1 MSKIDAEN
9 GLTVISKS
17 LLKLAI
23 DELRVSVDEEKVKIV
38 FLKLKKS
45 LDLDNFQTCFFKNL
59 IIFYQGFTTTGRRCD
74 FSPPRIN
81 KQRLQSRATM

>member
-38 FLKLKKS
+38 FLKLNKKS
-45 LDLDNFQTCFFKNL
+45 RFGNFQNL
-59 IIFYQGFTTTGRRCD
+59 FLLKSDNFYQGFTSIGRRCD
-74 FSPPRIN
+74 FPPARIN
-81 KQRLQSRATM
+81 KQCLQSRATM

>member
-17 LLKLAI
+17 FLKLAI

-38 FLKLKKS
+38 FLELKKS
-45 LDLDNFQTCFFKNL
+45 RFRQYQVL
-59 IIFYQGFTTTGRRCD
+59 FYQGFTTTGRRCD
-74 FSPPRIN
+74 FPPARIN
-81 KQRLQSRATM
+81 KQCLQSRPTM